1 MGMLFIIRVHYF
13 SQIRLNM
20 LVVILITRKDAS
32 TKREERMMSLR
43 VLFEYMVEKLMA
55 KLNQP
60 LKGNSEQTIGD
71 LIYDSSIYMDGD
83 C

>member
-1 MGMLFIIRVHYF
+1 
-13 SQIRLNM
+13 
-20 LVVILITRKDAS
+20 
-32 TKREERMMSLR
+32 MMSLR
-43 VLFEYMVEKLMA
+43 VFFEYMVEKLMA